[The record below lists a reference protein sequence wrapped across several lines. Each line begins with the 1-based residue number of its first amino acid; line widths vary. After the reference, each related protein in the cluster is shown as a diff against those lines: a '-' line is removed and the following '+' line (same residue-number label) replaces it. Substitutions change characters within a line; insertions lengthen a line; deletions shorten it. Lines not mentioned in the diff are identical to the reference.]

1 MLDNIII
8 NIVLVLFPI
17 LIYFIYNCYKSISNN
32 SKYSN
37 IVLELCLISSLYL
50 SLKYASN
57 LSLNK
62 LLLYPNIPIL
72 ISYLKRK
79 PKLSVLLSII
89 TMLYAYIFL
98 DINIYFTII
107 SFIGYFI
114 IYTIS
119 NKRHYDSNKFI
130 IITTIFQAFILSFAN
145 FLYIDNNT
153 ISFINIFFM
162 VIVFLFISIF
172 SLKLFE
178 LIDKITNMFISISE
192 LEKDKQLKNSL
203 FKLTHEI
210 KNPLAVCKGYLEMI
224 NLDNREKSEK
234 YIGIIKDEIERSL
247 LIMAD
252 FKQLNKITLN
262 KEILDINY
270 LIKEVCDSLYLLI
283 DNHNI
288 KINFN
293 NNEEIYISLDY
304 NKIKQVL
311 INIIKNSKEA
321 IKDKGVIDIDTYTKR
336 NKLYIKIT
344 DNGIGMDEDTLNR
357 LTELFFTTKTNGT
370 GLGIALSNEIIKAHN
385 GTIEYKS
392 KIDEGT
398 TVIIKLPLKE

>member
-57 LSLNK
+57 LSVNR

-72 ISYLKRK
+72 ISYLKK
-79 PKLSVLLSII
+79 KSKLSVLLSII
-89 TMLYAYIFL
+89 TILYSYILL

-114 IYTIS
+114 IYIIS
-119 NKRHYDSNKFI
+119 NKKHYDNNKFI
-130 IITTIFQAFILSFAN
+130 IIITIFQAFILSFAN

-153 ISFINIFFM
+153 ISFVNIFFM
-162 VIVFLFISIF
+162 IIIFLVISIF

-178 LIDKITNMFISISE
+178 LIDKVTNMFISINE

-210 KNPLAVCKGYLEMI
+210 KNPLAVCRGYLEMI

-262 KEILDINY
+262 KELFDINY
-270 LIKEVCDSLYLLI
+270 LINEVCNSLYLLI

-288 KINFN
+288 KINFTN
-293 NNEEIYISLDY
+293 EEEIYISLDY

-311 INIIKNSKEA
+311 INIIKNSTEA
-321 IKDKGVIDIDTYTKR
+321 IKDKGIIDIDTYTKG

-392 KIDEGT
+392 KINKGT